1 MVRAVVTTNDRGRPM
16 RRRLIAVCGALALGA
31 LPAAAC
37 GSDGDDSG
45 GGGEPAGGGRSGA
58 GDARLDPARYSAKVD
73 HPLMPLS
80 KVRFKVLQGSEGNTK
95 IRVEERVLD
104 RTRKVAGVP
113 VAIVDVMEYE
123 NGELVE
129 HTLDCFSQRRDGSV
143 FYMGEHVDDYKDGK
157 IVGHGGQWL
166 AGKNGAKPGLFMP
179 AEPKVGQ
186 RFEQERAPGVAED
199 RSTVVAL
206 GRRVTTAAGSFEDCI
221 KTRDFAP
228 LDNQTEFKF
237 YCRGPGL
244 VREQAPETKVD
255 LIRYR

>member
-1 MVRAVVTTNDRGRPM
+1 VRRW
-16 RRRLIAVCGALALGA
+16 LIAVGAALALGM
-31 LPAAAC
+31 LPLAAC
-37 GSDGDDSG
+37 GSDEEGESG
-45 GGGEPAGGGRSGA
+45 ESAEARPSGA
-58 GDARLDPARYSAKVD
+58 STLALDPSRYSAKVD

-113 VAIVDVMEYE
+113 VAIVDVKEYE

-129 HTLDCFSQRRDGSV
+129 HTLDFFSQRKDGSV
-143 FYMGEHVDDYKDGK
+143 FYMGEEVDDYKDGK
-157 IVGHGGQWL
+157 IVGHGGEWL

-179 AEPKVGQ
+179 AEPRVGQ
-186 RFEQERAPGVAED
+186 KFEQERAPGVAED

-206 GRRVTTAAGSFEDCI
+206 GRSVKTPAGSFDGCI

-228 LDNQTEFKF
+228 LDNKTEFKF
-237 YCRGPGL
+237 YCPGPGL
-244 VREQAPETKVD
+244 AREQAPRTKVD
-255 LIRYR
+255 VIRFRRSGSS

>member
-1 MVRAVVTTNDRGRPM
+1 M
-16 RRRLIAVCGALALGA
+16 RTRLITIGTVLAFSA

-37 GSDGDDSG
+37 GSDD
-45 GGGEPAGGGRSGA
+45 GGGEPGRGANAVVSGEPKLP
-58 GDARLDPARYSAKVD
+58 LDPSRYSAKVD

-80 KVRFKVLQGSEGNTK
+80 SVGLKVLEGREGSTEL
-95 IRVEERVLD
+95 RVRERVLE

-113 VAIVDVMEYE
+113 VAIVDVKEYE

-129 HTLDCFSQRRDGSV
+129 HTLDYFSQRRDGSV

-166 AGKNGAKPGLFMP
+166 AGKNGARPGLFMP
-179 AEPKVGQ
+179 AEPRVGQ

-199 RSTVVAL
+199 RSRVVAL
-206 GRRVTTAAGSFEDCI
+206 GRSLTTPAGSFEDCI
-221 KTRDFAP
+221 KTKDFAP

-237 YCRGPGL
+237 YCPGPGL

>member
-1 MVRAVVTTNDRGRPM
+1 MST
-16 RRRLIAVCGALALGA
+16 RLIGTIAAAVGLALLLA
-31 LPAAAC
+31 L
-37 GSDGDDSG
+37 SG
-45 GGGEPAGGGRSGA
+45 GSAEDARSG
-58 GDARLDPARYSAKVD
+58 GDAEAGASGQSKLGLDPSRFSAKVD
-73 HPLMPLS
+73 HPLMPLAS
-80 KVRFKVLQGSEGNTK
+80 VRFKLLEGREGSTEL
-95 IRVEERVLD
+95 RVRERVLE

-113 VAIVDVMEYE
+113 VAIVDVKEYE

-129 HTLDCFSQRRDGSV
+129 HTLDYFSQRRDGSV

-179 AEPKVGQ
+179 AKPRVGQ

-199 RSTVVAL
+199 RSRVVAL
-206 GRRVTTAAGSFEDCI
+206 GRNLTTPAGSFEDCI

-237 YCRGPGL
+237 YCPGPGL
-244 VREQAPETKVD
+244 AREQARRTKVD
-255 LIRYR
+255 VVRYR

>member
-1 MVRAVVTTNDRGRPM
+1 M
-16 RRRLIAVCGALALGA
+16 RMRLIATIGAALGLGVLTA
-31 LPAAAC
+31 MAGA
-37 GSDGDDSG
+37 SDGNGRPGGNIEAGASG
-45 GGGEPAGGGRSGA
+45 QSKLG
-58 GDARLDPARYSAKVD
+58 LDPSRFSAKVD
-73 HPLMPLS
+73 HPLVPFS
-80 KVRFKVLQGSEGNTK
+80 SVRFKVLEGREGTTE
-95 IRVEERVLD
+95 IRVRERVLR

-113 VAIVDVMEYE
+113 VAIVDVKEYE

-129 HTLDCFSQRRDGSV
+129 HTLDYFSQRKDGSV

-179 AEPKVGQ
+179 AEPRVGQ
-186 RFEQERAPGVAED
+186 KFEQERAPGVAED

-206 GRRVTTAAGSFEDCI
+206 GRNLTTPAGSFTDCI

-237 YCRGPGL
+237 YCPGPGL
-244 VREQAPETKVD
+244 AREQARRTRVD
-255 LIRYR
+255 VTRYR

>member
-1 MVRAVVTTNDRGRPM
+1 MRMRLMATIGAALGLGVLTAMAGASDGNGRPGGT
-16 RRRLIAVCGALALGA
+16 IA
-31 LPAAAC
+31 
-37 GSDGDDSG
+37 
-45 GGGEPAGGGRSGA
+45 AGGSGQSKL
-58 GDARLDPARYSAKVD
+58 RLDPSRFSAKVD

-80 KVRFKVLQGSEGNTK
+80 SVRLKVLEGREGTTE
-95 IRVEERVLD
+95 IRVRERVLR

-113 VAIVDVMEYE
+113 VAIVDVKEYE

-129 HTLDCFSQRRDGSV
+129 HTLDYFSQRKDGSV

-179 AEPKVGQ
+179 AEPRVGQ
-186 RFEQERAPGVAED
+186 KFEQERAPGVAED

-206 GRRVTTAAGSFEDCI
+206 GRNLTTPAGSFTDCI

-237 YCRGPGL
+237 YCPGPGL
-244 VREQAPETKVD
+244 AREQAHRTKVD
-255 LIRYR
+255 VARYR